1 MISAQLYGRLTGV
14 SPETLAEKN
23 PGEPAN
29 GLVHVVS
36 LSLTK
41 IADGLIDPKLVLAWL
56 LNSLGAPG
64 VFIGALVP
72 VREAGALLPQLAL
85 TRVVERQ
92 ESVKRFWAL
101 GAVLQGLAAV
111 GIAGSAF
118 TLEGSAAGLAVVL
131 CLALLACARS
141 MCSISYKSA
150 LALTIGKSRRGAVS
164 GLAGTVASTGVLAFG
179 AGLALGVIPLT
190 TMAIAT
196 AVLLAGVFWIA
207 GAVLFLLLKEK
218 AATSTASDDGFVDA
232 ILGPLYKDPQLRRFI
247 AARAFLTATA
257 LAPPFL
263 VLLADTG
270 SQNGLGQ
277 LGPMVLASAAASI
290 VSAYVWGR
298 LSDHSS
304 RLTLAISGGLGAAV
318 LGASAV
324 VGGTVGGLG
333 GAAGAAAAVFAAQ
346 IAYEG
351 VRSGRKIHLT
361 DMTSDDERFRYTA
374 ISNTAIGVVLL
385 AGGGFGVLA
394 DVAGPEWTLAALA
407 AICLAA
413 VSLALT
419 LDEVQSESRS

>member
-1 MISAQLYGRLTGV
+1 MISAQLYGKLTGV

-218 AATSTASDDGFVDA
+218 AATSTA
-232 ILGPLYKDPQLRRFI
+232 
-247 AARAFLTATA
+247 
-257 LAPPFL
+257 
-263 VLLADTG
+263 
-270 SQNGLGQ
+270 
-277 LGPMVLASAAASI
+277 
-290 VSAYVWGR
+290 YVWGR

-413 VSLALT
+413 VPLALT

>member
-1 MISAQLYGRLTGV
+1 
-14 SPETLAEKN
+14 
-23 PGEPAN
+23 
-29 GLVHVVS
+29 
-36 LSLTK
+36 
-41 IADGLIDPKLVLAWL
+41 
-56 LNSLGAPG
+56 
-64 VFIGALVP
+64 
-72 VREAGALLPQLAL
+72 
-85 TRVVERQ
+85 
-92 ESVKRFWAL
+92 
-101 GAVLQGLAAV
+101 
-111 GIAGSAF
+111 
-118 TLEGSAAGLAVVL
+118 
-131 CLALLACARS
+131 
-141 MCSISYKSA
+141 
-150 LALTIGKSRRGAVS
+150 
-164 GLAGTVASTGVLAFG
+164 
-179 AGLALGVIPLT
+179 
-190 TMAIAT
+190 
-196 AVLLAGVFWIA
+196 
-207 GAVLFLLLKEK
+207 
-218 AATSTASDDGFVDA
+218 
-232 ILGPLYKDPQLRRFI
+232 
-247 AARAFLTATA
+247 
-257 LAPPFL
+257 
-263 VLLADTG
+263 
-270 SQNGLGQ
+270 
-277 LGPMVLASAAASI
+277 MVLASAAASI

-413 VSLALT
+413 VPLALT